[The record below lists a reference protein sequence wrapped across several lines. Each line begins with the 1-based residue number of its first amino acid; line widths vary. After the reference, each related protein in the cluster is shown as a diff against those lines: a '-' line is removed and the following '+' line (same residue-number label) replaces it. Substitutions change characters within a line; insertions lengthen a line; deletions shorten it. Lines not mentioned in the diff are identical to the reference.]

1 MTRADTISDRRPQ
14 TILAVAIYNS
24 HTEARTAIKE
34 LQDSGFDSEKLS
46 MIDRRS
52 GTCCD
57 RWGHPFTGLYNM
69 GIPQLSVRRYETAL
83 QENKFVLFAE
93 WTSMEV
99 GNGIAMISKT
109 HPESVDEHPLSSPE
123 TKPDLSAV

>member
-1 MTRADTISDRRPQ
+1 MTSAGTISDRRPQ

-24 HTEARTAIKE
+24 NTEARTAIKE

-99 GNGIAMISKT
+99 GNGIVMISKT

-123 TKPDLSAV
+123 TIPDLSAV

>member
-1 MTRADTISDRRPQ
+1 
-14 TILAVAIYNS
+14 
-24 HTEARTAIKE
+24 
-34 LQDSGFDSEKLS
+34 
-46 MIDRRS
+46 
-52 GTCCD
+52 
-57 RWGHPFTGLYNM
+57 M